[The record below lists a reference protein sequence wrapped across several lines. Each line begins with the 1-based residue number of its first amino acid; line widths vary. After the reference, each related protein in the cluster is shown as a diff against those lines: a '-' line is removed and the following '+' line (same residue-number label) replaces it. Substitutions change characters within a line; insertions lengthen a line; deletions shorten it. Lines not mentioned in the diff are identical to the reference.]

1 MPRGVSLSVS
11 VPDQE
16 LVAGPRTR
24 VWVHSRQRQSQDGT
38 TDGINTRR
46 AKIAQYYQML
56 EENKWRPVRDS
67 NPCCQRERLV
77 S

>member
-1 MPRGVSLSVS
+1 MPRGVSLSVF

-16 LVAGPRTR
+16 LVAGPQTR
-24 VWVHSRQRQSQDGT
+24 LWVHSRQRRSRDGT

-46 AKIAQYYQML
+46 TPITQYYQIL

-67 NPCCQRERLV
+67 NFTAHHDRR
-77 S
+77 